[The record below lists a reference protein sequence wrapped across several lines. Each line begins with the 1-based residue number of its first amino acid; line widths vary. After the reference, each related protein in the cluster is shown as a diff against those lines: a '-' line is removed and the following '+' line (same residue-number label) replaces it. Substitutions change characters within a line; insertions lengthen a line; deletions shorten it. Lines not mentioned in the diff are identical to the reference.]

1 MSINPPDLLA
11 PLVVRVPP
19 PATVPVP
26 RHLYERLHAAIR
38 IANQAVVADVESNC
52 PSLLSP
58 CDRLTWYDVRPM
70 LDEREHSPPVVDM
83 AREAIA
89 YGVDTGVLV
98 RHTEYPHMVRV
109 ARPGC

>member
-1 MSINPPDLLA
+1 MHVLTQPNPHTQ
-11 PLVVRVPP
+11 
-19 PATVPVP
+19 PATVPVA
-26 RHLYERLHAAIR
+26 RHLYERLQSAIR

-52 PSLLSP
+52 PALRSP
-58 CDRLTWYDVRPM
+58 CGRVTWYDVRPM

-89 YGVDTGVLV
+89 YGCDTGVLV
-98 RHTEYPHMVRV
+98 RHEEHPHWVRV